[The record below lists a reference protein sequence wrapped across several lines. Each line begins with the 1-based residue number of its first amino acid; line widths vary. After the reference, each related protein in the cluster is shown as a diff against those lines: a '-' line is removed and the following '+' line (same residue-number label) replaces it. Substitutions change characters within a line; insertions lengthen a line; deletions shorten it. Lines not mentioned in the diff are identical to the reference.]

1 MLQFID
7 KHRTGGIAT
16 LALATC
22 LFAVLTPAHCQEVPP
37 NDSTLEPIDELA
49 YQQSQLADYYKRLEM
64 LIAKMAEVDALN
76 NPGRS
81 ALLRQALKRAK
92 DKHIGLQLNV
102 LVKLLTD
109 QKLSRAVEG
118 QSEVATDLE
127 NLLELLLS
135 ESRPQRL
142 QSEQARVRKY
152 IKDVERLLR
161 QQRGITARTETDR
174 NSEQLG
180 EEQARIADRTGELA
194 DTIRTNEESHLQESA
209 DNDETDDDANE
220 SNDGENK
227 PQEKRD
233 PSNEDENQT
242 DKQSKAQAAGDK
254 NERERSDED
263 DGNGDTDPSEGQNQ
277 SESQG
282 QRGENQGNNSQ
293 GNSAESG
300 QQNPAQPPTA
310 GNPARQRVEAAEQRM
325 REARK
330 QLEKAEREQAI
341 ERQQEAQTELR
352 KAIAELEEILRQL
365 REEEVERTLAM
376 LEARFRKMLEMQ
388 MIVYE
393 GTKQIDKT
401 PANQRTRGDE
411 IEAGKLSASERK
423 VLNEADRALTL
434 LKEEGS
440 SIAFP
445 EVIGQMCDDI
455 EQVIKRLA
463 NAKVG
468 SITQEIEEEIIE
480 ALEEM
485 IESLRQAQK
494 EMEQRKQQQQQMQQ
508 GQDSEQALVDAIAE
522 LKMIRSLQIRVNKR
536 TDRYSRLLEDSDE
549 QRGQATND
557 ELINALKN
565 VADREGRIHQIT
577 RDIVLGKN
585 R

>member
-7 KHRTGGIAT
+7 KHRTGRIAT

-37 NDSTLEPIDELA
+37 NDSTPEPMDELA
-49 YQQSQLADYYKRLEM
+49 YQQSQLADHYKRLEM

-161 QQRGITARTETDR
+161 QQRGITARTEIDR

-180 EEQARIADRTGELA
+180 EEQDRIADRTGKLA
-194 DTIRTNEESHLQESA
+194 DTIRTNEESHLQDSS
-209 DNDETDDDANE
+209 DNAETDDDANE
-220 SNDGENK
+220 SNDDENK

-242 DKQSKAQAAGDK
+242 DKQSNAQEAGDK
-254 NERERSDED
+254 NDRERSDED

-282 QRGENQGNNSQ
+282 QRGENQGDDSQ
-293 GNSAESG
+293 GNSPESG
-300 QQNPAQPPTA
+300 QQNPAQKSTT

-341 ERQQEAQTELR
+341 ERQQEAQAELR

-376 LEARFRKMLEMQ
+376 LEARLSKMLEMQ

-401 PANQRTRGDE
+401 PADQRTRGDE

-423 VLNEADRALTL
+423 ILNEADRALTL

-445 EVIGQMCDDI
+445 EVIGQMRDDI
-455 EQVIKRLA
+455 EQVVKRLV

-468 SITQEIEEEIIE
+468 SITQGIEEEIIE

-494 EMEQRKQQQQQMQQ
+494 KMEQQKQQQQQMQQ
-508 GQDSEQALVDAIAE
+508 GQESEQALVDAIAE

-557 ELINALKN
+557 ELINALHN
-565 VADREGRIHQIT
+565 LADREGRIHQIT
-577 RDIVLGKN
+577 RDIALGKN
-585 R
+585 Q

>member
-22 LFAVLTPAHCQEVPP
+22 LFVVLTPAHCQEVPP

-557 ELINALKN
+557 ELINALQN
-565 VADREGRIHQIT
+565 LADREGRIHQIT

>member
-1 MLQFID
+1 MLQFFD
-7 KHRTGGIAT
+7 KHRTGRIAT

-22 LFAVLTPAHCQEVPP
+22 LFAVFTPAHCQEVPP
-37 NDSTLEPIDELA
+37 NDSTPEPMDELA
-49 YQQSQLADYYKRLEM
+49 YQQSQLADHYKRLEM

-161 QQRGITARTETDR
+161 QQRGITARTEIDR

-180 EEQARIADRTGELA
+180 EEQTRIADRTGELA
-194 DTIRTNEESHLQESA
+194 DTIRTNEESHLQDSS
-209 DNDETDDDANE
+209 DNAETDDDANE
-220 SNDGENK
+220 SNDDENK
-227 PQEKRD
+227 PQEKRE
-233 PSNEDENQT
+233 PSNGDENQT
-242 DKQSKAQAAGDK
+242 DKQPNAQEAEDK

-282 QRGENQGNNSQ
+282 QRGENQGDNSQ
-293 GNSAESG
+293 GNSAESD

-341 ERQQEAQTELR
+341 ERQQEAQAELR

-376 LEARFRKMLEMQ
+376 LEARLSKMLEMQ

-401 PANQRTRGDE
+401 PADQRTRGDE

-423 VLNEADRALTL
+423 ILNEADRALTL

-445 EVIGQMCDDI
+445 EVIGQMRDDI
-455 EQVIKRLA
+455 EQVVKRLA

-468 SITQEIEEEIIE
+468 LITQEIEEEIIE

-494 EMEQRKQQQQQMQQ
+494 ELEQQKQQQQQMQQ
-508 GQDSEQALVDAIAE
+508 GQESEQALVDAIAE

-549 QRGQATND
+549 QRGQAIND
-557 ELINALKN
+557 ELINALQN
-565 VADREGRIHQIT
+565 LADREGRIHQIT
-577 RDIVLGKN
+577 RDLVLGKN
-585 R
+585 Q

>member
-1 MLQFID
+1 MLQFIG
-7 KHRTGGIAT
+7 KHWTGQIAK
-16 LALATC
+16 LVLATC
-22 LFAVLTPAHCQEVPP
+22 LFVVLTPAHCQEVSSQ
-37 NDSTLEPIDELA
+37 DSTPEPTDELA
-49 YQQSQLADYYKRLEM
+49 YQQSQLADHYKRLEM

-118 QSEVATDLE
+118 QREVSTDLE
-127 NLLELLLS
+127 NLLDLLLS

-161 QQRGITARTETDR
+161 QQRGVTARTETDR
-174 NSEQLG
+174 KAEELG
-180 EEQARIADRTGELA
+180 EEQARIADRTGKLA
-194 DTIRTNEESHLQESA
+194 ETIRTNEESHLQDSS
-209 DNDETDDDANE
+209 DNAETDDANE
-220 SNDGENK
+220 SNDDENK
-227 PQEKRD
+227 SQEKRN

-242 DKQSKAQAAGDK
+242 DKQPNAQEAGDK
-254 NERERSDED
+254 NDGERLDQD
-263 DGNGDTDPSEGQNQ
+263 DGNGDVDPSEGQNQ

-282 QRGENQGNNSQ
+282 QRGANQENNPQ
-293 GNSAESG
+293 GNSAESD
-300 QQNPAQPPTA
+300 QQNPTQPPTA

-341 ERQQEAQTELR
+341 QRQQEAQAELR

-376 LEARFRKMLEMQ
+376 LEARLSKMLEMQ

-401 PANQRTRGDE
+401 PADQRTRGDE

-423 VLNEADRALTL
+423 ILNEADRALTL

-440 SIAFP
+440 SVAFP
-445 EVIGQMCDDI
+445 EVIGQMRDDI
-455 EQVIKRLA
+455 EQVVKRLA
-463 NAKVG
+463 NARVG
-468 SITQEIEEEIIE
+468 SITQGIEEEIIE

-494 EMEQRKQQQQQMQQ
+494 EMEQQKQQQQQMQQ
-508 GQDSEQALVDAIAE
+508 GQEPEQVLVDTIAE

-557 ELINALKN
+557 ELINALQN
-565 VADREGRIHQIT
+565 LADREGRIHQIT

-585 R
+585 Q